1 MNKRKTAPVWGL
13 FYRETASMFKELVL
27 CYTIAI
33 ALGIIFYLIKL
44 SMEIGNLADMSED
57 KLLMLKQLL
66 PMYAIYLPSVL
77 FMAQVNGS
85 ISSFQFEMGK
95 NWRCYIASIP
105 VSEWKYVGIKFM
117 ISFVVLFTGM
127 IFSFI
132 NAAVMCSVYDVK
144 FDKSVAA
151 NLLLCAALVS
161 LMCALLYILNFLFR
175 NPNIALFTGFIL
187 LYVTMM
193 FFIFDNISFI
203 EEASEDAA
211 EGLKMIM
218 EKINDFSTDFMPFAI
233 PCIIVLLTLGWVIC
247 SLLAKR
253 REK

>member
-1 MNKRKTAPVWGL
+1 MNKRKSAPVWGL
-13 FYRETASMFKELVL
+13 FYREIYPMLKELTL
-27 CYTIAI
+27 CYVIAI

-57 KLLMLKQLL
+57 KLQMLKHLL
-66 PMYAIYLPSVL
+66 PVYAIYLPSAL

-95 NWRCYIASIP
+95 KWRCFTASVP

-117 ISFVVLFTGM
+117 ISFGILFTGM
-127 IFSFI
+127 IFSLI
-132 NAAVMCSVYDVK
+132 NAAVMSSAYDMK
-144 FDKSVAA
+144 FEKSIIA
-151 NLLLCAALVS
+151 NLLLIAVALSLICAV
-161 LMCALLYILNFLFR
+161 LYILNFLFR

-203 EEASEDAA
+203 EEAAEDET
-211 EGLKMIM
+211 EGMKMIM
-218 EKINDFSTDFMPFAI
+218 EKINDFSTAFMPFAI